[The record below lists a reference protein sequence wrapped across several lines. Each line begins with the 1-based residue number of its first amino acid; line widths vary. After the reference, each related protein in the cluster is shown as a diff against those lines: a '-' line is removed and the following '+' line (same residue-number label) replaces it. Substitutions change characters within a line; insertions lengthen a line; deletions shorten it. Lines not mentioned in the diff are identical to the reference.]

1 MVDTSNVEHI
11 EYEQTQEVK
20 ALSNE
25 VIKTIRDIISLN
37 PLYRFVLFY
46 LIKTYLFLLLSFK
59 ETLYPCY
66 YKVVNALLIIL
77 FI

>member
-11 EYEQTQEVK
+11 DYEQTQEVK

-37 PLYRFVLFY
+37 PLYRFVFVVQLNSHFY
-46 LIKTYLFLLLSFK
+46 FIYLLK
-59 ETLYPCY
+59 RHY
-66 YKVVNALLIIL
+66 II
-77 FI
+77 ITTRWSTRC